1 MVSAPRGTHP
11 PDDTA
16 PRYVLAGASDAT
28 AVLRKLARAG
38 WQTREG
44 FALPEPT
51 WDVATARLVLF
62 GRVPDLDTAALV
74 VQAAARGA
82 GIVAITDA
90 AGELGRALVDDLRR
104 LGPVHLALDSDGDG
118 PDMFA
123 KLIPEQRALL
133 QRLANGETIA
143 AAAAAEFLSLR
154 TANRR
159 IAQARELLGVRTTR
173 EAVMAFLQQRRR

>member
-1 MVSAPRGTHP
+1 VSELI
-11 PDDTA
+11 
-16 PRYVLAGASDAT
+16 PRYVVAASTDAAT
-28 AVLRKLARAG
+28 VLRRLVREG

-44 FALPEPT
+44 FALAEPA
-51 WDVATARLVLF
+51 WDVAAARLVLF
-62 GRVPDLDTAALV
+62 GRVPDQDTAALV

-82 GIVAITDA
+82 AIVAIIDA
-90 AGELGRALVDDLRR
+90 ASGVGQALVDDLGR
-104 LGPVHLALDSDGDG
+104 LGPVHLNPDAETEPDS
-118 PDMFA
+118 PDVLA

-133 QRLANGETIA
+133 ERLANGETIA

-173 EAVMAFLQQRRR
+173 EAVVAYLQQRRR